1 MQNKTP
7 HKPAAWDS
15 AASDNL
21 YGISKWGRGMFE
33 VDAQGNLCVKAG
45 AENSDVAVPLPEI
58 IAGIEQR
65 GHAMPVLL
73 RIENFIDTR
82 IAYLHRTF
90 RAAIEANR
98 YRGEYR
104 GVYPVKV
111 NQQCQ
116 VIEEIARFG
125 APFGHGLEAGSK
137 GELILALANMPK
149 QGLLILNGYKDQA
162 FIDLGLWAHKLGY
175 RCFFV
180 VESPRELDLLLQRSA
195 ALKVRPRIGARIKVS
210 ARVSGMWTETSGDRS
225 SFGLSTVQ
233 LVQMAET
240 LQRERMLDC
249 LELLHCHL
257 GSQIP
262 CLDDIRA
269 GVNEACRY
277 YVNLIRAGAPM
288 GYIDVGGGLA
298 VDYSGMCSGMEH
310 SRDYDMESYCHAIV
324 STMQQVFSKEK
335 VSHPHIVTE
344 SGRATVAHASMLLF
358 NVIDVMQF
366 SPMSLEKAMGEV
378 ELAEGAVPAVLHNL
392 RDLARQSRERS
403 CRGARLYA
411 RALELRDELRREFQH
426 GNISLNARAYGE
438 ELFLAIAH
446 FVLEQGE
453 GSGLEADAL
462 ESLRESLADIYY
474 ANLSVFQSLPDT
486 WAIGQKFPVVPVQRL
501 KEKPE
506 RNAILSDLTCD
517 CDGKIDSFILASGV
531 HSTLPVHSVRSGE
544 DYYLGTF
551 LIGAYQETLGDIHNL
566 FGDTHVIS
574 VRLNSDGSFDIL
586 KEISGDSVADVLS
599 YVEYKPEEL
608 FEKMRASA
616 ESSFKNAC
624 ITLRERQD
632 FLRLFSATLNGYT
645 YYQ

>member
-1 MQNKTP
+1 MHNNTS
-7 HKPAAWDS
+7 HTTTVWDS

-21 YGISKWGRGMFE
+21 YGVSKWGMGMFE
-33 VDAQGNLCVKAG
+33 IDPQGQLCVKAG
-45 AENSDVAVPLPEI
+45 GENPDVAVPLPEI

-65 GHAMPVLL
+65 GHALPVLL

-116 VIEEIARFG
+116 VIEEITRFG
-125 APFGHGLEAGSK
+125 APYGHGLEAGSK
-137 GELILALANMPK
+137 GELVLALANMSK

-180 VESPRELDLLLQRSA
+180 VESPRELDLLLQRSV

-225 SFGLSTVQ
+225 SFGLSSVQ
-233 LVQMAET
+233 LVQMVET
-240 LQRERMLDC
+240 LQRERMLHC
-249 LELLHCHL
+249 LEMLHCHL

-262 CLDDIRA
+262 HLEDIRA

-277 YVNLIRAGAPM
+277 YVNLVQAGAPM

-310 SRDYDMESYCHAIV
+310 SRDYDMQQYCHTV
-324 STMQQVFSKEK
+324 VNTMQQVFNAGNI
-335 VSHPHIVTE
+335 SHPHIVTE

-366 SPMSLEKAMGEV
+366 SPMSMGKAMDTTEP
-378 ELAEGAVPAVLHNL
+378 EGDDVPLVLNQL
-392 RDLARQSRERS
+392 RELARQGKNNALS
-403 CRGARLYA
+403 GALVYA
-411 RALELRDELRREFQH
+411 RALELRDELRSEFQQ
-426 GNISLNARAYGE
+426 GRISLRARAYGE
-438 ELFLAIAH
+438 ELFLSIAH
-446 FVLEQGE
+446 FVLERGID
-453 GSGLEADAL
+453 SGLEAAAL
-462 ESLRESLADIYY
+462 ERLRESVADIYY

-486 WAIGQKFPVVPVQRL
+486 WAIGQKFPWFRSSVWM
-501 KEKPE
+501 KN
-506 RNAILSDLTCD
+506 RNAAPS
-517 CDGKIDSFILASGV
+517 S
-531 HSTLPVHSVRSGE
+531 
-544 DYYLGTF
+544 
-551 LIGAYQETLGDIHNL
+551 LI
-566 FGDTHVIS
+566 
-574 VRLNSDGSFDIL
+574 
-586 KEISGDSVADVLS
+586 
-599 YVEYKPEEL
+599 
-608 FEKMRASA
+608 
-616 ESSFKNAC
+616 
-624 ITLRERQD
+624 
-632 FLRLFSATLNGYT
+632 
-645 YYQ
+645 